1 MIPKC
6 GNLLWSTYNMDNF
19 GCFFQ
24 GNTGD
29 AIIEPHS
36 GKTYTYEELDWMCDI
51 VARSLISEGLKPN
64 QRIAIIADNSARYVA
79 LMFGAMRAGLTV
91 VTIDNRLSKDKQ
103 GELVKDSNCVTI
115 FDDAFI
121 DNDWERFVLHSVI
134 EDQESPYPPVDGLV
148 AHIQYTSG
156 STGKPKGVMR
166 THANENWYVN
176 AQQWALPHKR
186 HILATKLH
194 LAGGL
199 HELMTVM
206 RWNGTVVL
214 LKTFTPKIYLDCI
227 TKYQLWAVHGVP
239 AVHKLIMSAIKQ
251 YGVDVSSVREVRTSG
266 DIVTPALVDE
276 INEVY
281 NNPKFI
287 HRYST
292 TEGGRVFHHSV
303 GHNFGKPYE
312 GSEVKLVDGELWHK
326 SPAVFIGYLNQQEET
341 DKVLEDG
348 WYKTN
353 DIMKVDDDGYYWYIG
368 RKNDAFSVKGKTV
381 YPQEVS
387 LTLEQ
392 HPAVHQAVCLPM
404 PDDKRTNVIVAFVV
418 KKDEVNTEELVNWFS
433 DKGSDHA
440 TPRHYIFL
448 DEIPVNETKMHKI
461 DLSALKETAHD
472 TLKSINVSH

>member
-1 MIPKC
+1 MK
-6 GNLLWSTYNMDNF
+6 NF

-24 GNTGD
+24 GNIGD
-29 AIIEPHS
+29 AIIEQHT
-36 GKTYTYEELDWMCDI
+36 GDVYTYSELDDMCDK
-51 VARSLISEGLKPN
+51 VARSLMSMGLNPN
-64 QRIAIIADNSARYVA
+64 ERIAIVADNSVRYIA
-79 LMFGAMRAGLTV
+79 LMFGAMRAGIGV
-91 VTIDNRLSKDKQ
+91 VTIDNKLPIDKQ
-103 GELVKDSNCVTI
+103 EELIKDSNCVEV
-115 FDDAFI
+115 FDDALI
-121 DNDWERFVLHSVI
+121 DNDWCHFIDDEFLYDLPIVPDENMI
-134 EDQESPYPPVDGLV
+134 AD
-148 AHIQYTSG
+148 IQYTSG

-176 AQQWALPHKR
+176 AQQWAIPHKR

-199 HELMTVM
+199 HELMTIM
-206 RWNGTVVL
+206 KWGGTVVL

-227 TKYQLWAVHGVP
+227 SKYKLWAVHGVP

-251 YGVDVSSVREVRTSG
+251 YDIDVSSVREVRTSG

-312 GSEVKLVDGELWHK
+312 GSNVKLVDGELWHK
-326 SPAVFIGYLNQQEET
+326 SPAVFIGYLNQPKET

-387 LTLEQ
+387 LILEQ
-392 HPAVHQAVCLPM
+392 HPAVHQAVCVPI
-404 PDDKRTNVIVAFVV
+404 PDEKRTNVVIAFVV
-418 KKDEVNTEELVNWFS
+418 MEKQIYSDPAWESLHPHIDELVNWF
-433 DKGSDHA
+433 KENGSDHA
-440 TPRHYIFL
+440 KPKHYIFL

-461 DLSALKETAHD
+461 DISALKELAHD
-472 TLKSINVSH
+472 HIKSINLSH

>member
-1 MIPKC
+1 
-6 GNLLWSTYNMDNF
+6 MDNF

-24 GNTGD
+24 GNSGE
-29 AIIEPHS
+29 AIIEQHT
-36 GKTYTYEELDWMCDI
+36 GHVYTYNELDKMCDT
-51 VARSLISEGLKPN
+51 VARSLMLEGLKPN
-64 QRIAIIADNSARYVA
+64 ERIAIIADNSARYVA
-79 LMFGAMRAGLTV
+79 WMFGAMRAGLTV
-91 VTIDNRLSKDKQ
+91 VTIDNALPKDKKS
-103 GELVKDSNCVTI
+103 ELVSDSDCVAI
-115 FDDAFI
+115 FDKTFI
-121 DNDWERFVLHSVI
+121 EKDWGYFMDYEFNYSV
-134 EDQESPYPPVDGLV
+134 PVTPVDHMI
-148 AHIQYTSG
+148 ADIQYTSG
-156 STGKPKGVMR
+156 STGRPKGVMR

-199 HELMTVM
+199 HELMTVL
-206 RWNGTVVL
+206 RWGGTIVL

-227 TKYQLWAVHGVP
+227 TKYKLWAVHGAP

-251 YGVDVSSVREVRTSG
+251 YDVDVSSVREVRTSG

-341 DKVLEDG
+341 DKVLENG

-387 LTLEQ
+387 LILEQ
-392 HPAVHQAVCLPM
+392 HPAVHQAVCVPI

-418 KKDEVNTEELVNWFS
+418 KKDEVDIEELVNWFG

-440 TPRHYIFL
+440 KPRHYIFL

-461 DLSALKETAHD
+461 DLSTLREIAND
-472 TLKSINVSH
+472 TLKSVNVSH